1 MTDSAKLTKVTSE
14 AYQGYQEGCQ
24 PPYQHGEV
32 IDVENIEILESGSQ
46 FSESLPSLPNEVT
59 KLTNSLTIKEAA
71 RVLGISQNSVRA
83 KLKSGALSGCK
94 VKGPTGE
101 QWRVE
106 LTKVTSELTK
116 PTKEVTK
123 TIEPAQNV
131 EVLRLLEIIEKQ
143 NHRLEAASGQI
154 GYLQAQLE
162 NSRDTIKLLEDKSR
176 KPWWRRLWDSFKA

>member
-14 AYQGYQEGCQ
+14 AYQGYQEGYQ
-24 PPYQHGEV
+24 SPYQHGEV
-32 IDVENIEILESGSQ
+32 IDVENIEIFESGSQ
-46 FSESLPSLPNEVT
+46 FSESLPSLPNEAT

-106 LTKVTSELTK
+106 LTKVTSDLTK

-162 NSRDTIKLLEDKSR
+162 NSQDTIRLLEDRSR

>member
-1 MTDSAKLTKVTSE
+1 MTDSAKLTKVTRE
-14 AYQGYQEGCQ
+14 ACQGYQEGGQ

-32 IDVENIEILESGSQ
+32 IDVENIEIFESGSQ
-46 FSESLPSLPNEVT
+46 FSESLPSLPNEVA

-83 KLKSGALSGCK
+83 KLKSGTLSGCK

-123 TIEPAQNV
+123 TIEPPQNV

-162 NSRDTIKLLEDKSR
+162 NSQDAIKLLEDRSR
-176 KPWWRRLWDSFKA
+176 KSWWSRLWDSLKA

>member
-24 PPYQHGEV
+24 PPYQHGAV
-32 IDVENIEILESGSQ
+32 IDVENIEIFESGSQ

-106 LTKVTSELTK
+106 LTK

-123 TIEPAQNV
+123 TIEPAQNM

-162 NSRDTIKLLEDKSR
+162 NSQDTIRLLEDRSR
-176 KPWWRRLWDSFKA
+176 KSWCRRLWDSVKK